1 MPSRTLPGLELEGF
15 APYQENNWN
24 DWMDPNLLKLS
35 VLVQLSVQSRTT
47 VLPGAPGAGDKYI
60 VPTAE
65 TNGDSVAVFD
75 DGEWV
80 YYPPKPGMLAWVED
94 VSQWRYWTGT
104 EWVLLS
110 TGGGG
115 IPDAPIDGGL
125 YARRDGA
132 WESFVPGGGSALMGM
147 VEVAGTTHTVSLSVD
162 GANPFLYTTNGS
174 ETTIT
179 LPANATEAIPIGWS
193 VSVKQQGAGAFVFAP
208 DTGVTLHAR
217 GSALTS
223 AGQYAVATA
232 VKTATD
238 VWTVTGDLEA

>member
-1 MPSRTLPGLELEGF
+1 MPSRTLPGIELEGF
-15 APYQENNWN
+15 APFQENNWN

-110 TGGGG
+110 TGGGVEE
-115 IPDAPIDGGL
+115 APNDGDY
-125 YARRDGA
+125 YARRNEA
-132 WESFVPGGGSALMGM
+132 WEAITPPSGLLNV
-147 VEVAGTTHTVSLSVD
+147 VEVSGTTHTVTRSGNGD
-162 GANPFLYTTNGS
+162 AQFLRTTSGS
-174 ETTIT
+174 PTTIT
-179 LPANATEAIPIGWS
+179 LPANSTEAVPAGFTATIFQEGLGLVSIGAE
-193 VSVKQQGAGAFVFAP
+193 G
-208 DTGVTLHAR
+208 GVTLRAR
-217 GSALTS
+217 GDALTS
-223 AGQYAVATA
+223 AGQYAVITV
-232 VKTATD
+232 VKHATD
-238 VWTVTGDLEA
+238 EWTVTGDVVE